1 MIAKRWKERWP
12 AAVMALMPV
21 IGLLAV
27 GSLVRDLGRPY
38 GGFLTQWSSTRFA
51 WEVSPATPAWW
62 PIFEKTG
69 LRYGDVLL
77 VLDGSPYGSAI
88 ASDSAESFEQAFS
101 QGPFSVR
108 IWILRDG
115 YRIYDFRVEPRIFGW
130 GDLLEVKVP
139 DLIAGLCYWLLA
151 LGVFCARPG
160 SPVNRLFG
168 LAGSLVAGSI
178 WAMVYSPFPDRIG
191 PTLRVLWVLG
201 GASFPFIGVAFFSL
215 ALVFPCP
222 ARRAPRRWI
231 VGLTGCAI
239 LASVLSLTSMF
250 LGWSR
255 LPCKAVMQAA
265 SFLSWGVYVLGLAF
279 FGARPLWL
287 AARSRLSRRV
297 RRQVWVLLAGVLP
310 MVPLIGIDLA
320 RQFDGRS
327 YFWMGLD
334 QRWAALP
341 VTICLAVIIVRYQNF
356 ERMPAGIWA
365 VLVLAVSAG
374 VASIGAWIFRLA
386 DPAAARA
393 LGPAAFLSL
402 LAAALAGGLF
412 WSFQAFWRG
421 LFARLLHWDRIGYSA
436 ARRFGQEV
444 VARTEAGRLPQSI
457 ASALVGQL
465 ELERA
470 AIWLWDERLAGATLA
485 AQAGE
490 WPEPPPAILTPELLQ
505 MEKAGHPAA
514 LDGPASSA
522 PFGHPPT
529 VEVIAPLRAAGKPLG
544 LLGLGRRWDDEVLTD
559 RDLEIVDLIAQQ
571 SALFLLTA
579 AQVEQLRQ
587 FPGQIAW
594 IQERERFKIAQEL
607 HDTVQQFLGRLPF
620 RLEVSRQAAA
630 TDPEEAR
637 SLLGTA
643 IAEVASAA
651 QTVRELR
658 NDLAPL
664 HLDKGL
670 RRPLSLLIKRF
681 RGRTGLEVEV
691 ELSPEVESALSPEAR
706 RALYRV
712 VQQALDN
719 VASHAQAKRVQVT
732 VKAEASGVRFAIEDD
747 GRGFSEGERS
757 EAERR
762 GSFGLESMKARITSL
777 RGSFAVEGRPGVGT
791 WVEGWLPGWS

>member
-21 IGLLAV
+21 IGLLAAV
-27 GSLVRDLGRPY
+27 SLVRDLGRPY
-38 GGFLTQWSSTRFA
+38 GGFLTRWSSTRFA

-77 VLDGSPYGSAI
+77 VLGAFPYGSAI
-88 ASDSAESFEQAFS
+88 APDSAERFEQAFS
-101 QGPFSVR
+101 QGPFPVQ

-115 YRIYDFRVEPRIFGW
+115 YRIHDFRVEPRIFGW

-151 LGVFCARPG
+151 LGVFRARPG
-160 SPVNRLFG
+160 NPVNRLFG

-191 PTLRVLWVLG
+191 PTLRVFWVLW

-222 ARRAPRRWI
+222 ARRAPRRWL

-239 LASVLSLTSMF
+239 LAAVLTLTSMF
-250 LGWSR
+250 LAWSR

-265 SFLSWGVYVLGLAF
+265 SFLSWGVQVLGLAF

-287 AARSRLSRRV
+287 AVRSRLPRRV

-310 MVPLIGIDLA
+310 MVPLIGADLA
-320 RQFDGRS
+320 RLFDGRG

-374 VASIGAWIFRLA
+374 VASIGAWLFRLA

-393 LGPAAFLSL
+393 LGPAPFLSL
-402 LAAALAGGLF
+402 MAAALAGSLF
-412 WSFQAFWRG
+412 WSFQTSWRG
-421 LFARLLHWDRIGYSA
+421 LLARLLHWDRIGYSA

-444 VARTEAGRLPQSI
+444 VAGAEAGRLPQSI
-457 ASALVGQL
+457 ASALVGRL

-490 WPEPPPAILTPELLQ
+490 WPEPPPATLSPELLQ
-505 MEKAGHPAA
+505 LEKAGHPAA
-514 LDGPASSA
+514 LESNPASSA
-522 PFGHPPT
+522 PPGLPPT
-529 VEVIAPLRAAGKPLG
+529 VEVIAPLRAAGKPIG
-544 LLGLGRRWDDEVLTD
+544 LLGLGKRWDDEVFDD

-587 FPGQIAW
+587 FPGQIAS

-607 HDTVQQFLGRLPF
+607 HDTIQQFLGRLPF
-620 RLEVSRQAAA
+620 LLEVSRQAAA
-630 TDPEEAR
+630 TDPEEAQT
-637 SLLGTA
+637 LLGAA
-643 IAEVASAA
+643 IAEVESAA

-658 NDLAPL
+658 SDLAPL
-664 HLDKGL
+664 HLEKGL
-670 RRPLSLLIKRF
+670 CRPLALLIDRF
-681 RGRTGLEVEV
+681 RGRTGIEVEMV
-691 ELSPEVESALSPEAR
+691 LSPEVDPALSPEAR
-706 RALYRV
+706 HALYRV

-732 VKAEASGVRFAIEDD
+732 VKAEGSGVRFAVEDD
-747 GRGFSEGERS
+747 GRGFSEEERS
-757 EAERR
+757 EAENR

-777 RGSFAVEGRPGVGT
+777 SGSFAVEGRPGVGT
-791 WVEGWLPGWS
+791 WVEGWLPG